1 MSPILWL
8 SNGVTVSN
16 LIIGTESSSGIWCS
30 GSCTLKNVYFER
42 VCTHAAAFNATTDFT
57 KTDRRSF
64 TYTVEGGAGL
74 HALDKMFVQSGP
86 GKTIINNFCGDGFQK
101 VWRSCGT
108 CNDEVSQNS
117 KQRTVFITNSNFT
130 GKGHVIACK
139 SNNFSYIKL
148 P

>member
-108 CNDEVSQNS
+108 CNDEPGMPRIKTKFPSIMS
-117 KQRTVFITNSNFT
+117 KYLVTKIVQQELFMPVE
-130 GKGHVIACK
+130 
-139 SNNFSYIKL
+139 KL
-148 P
+148 NQK